1 MMTGNSKP
9 TNWMPWAIV
18 GALLGAAFTFM
29 IGSVFGVVG
38 FIFSREANN
47 AYKSGKIIDAETKNY
62 SAKKMTLL
70 SLTISALGIISFI
83 LYTLI

>member
-1 MMTGNSKP
+1 MVTENSKFI
-9 TNWMPWAIV
+9 NWKPWAIA

-62 SAKKMTLL
+62 SAKKMTIISLIL
-70 SLTISALGIISFI
+70 SVIGIISYI
-83 LYTLI
+83 LYILI

>member
-47 AYKSGKIIDAETKNY
+47 AYKSGKIIGMFYT
-62 SAKKMTLL
+62 SAADFTVQGMPVSRYAGRCLL
-70 SLTISALGIISFI
+70 R
-83 LYTLI
+83 